1 VFSNRTISGLTAIFA
16 WIISNL
22 YNFNIKKISMLKQ
35 NERLKEIQVK
45 IGEIFSFIPLSPNQW
60 TIISIVVAITGA
72 YEIITVNLIY
82 GLFLF
87 VIAGAIDMLDG
98 AIARARG
105 EETKLGAFL
114 DGVCDRFV
122 EALFLFAMMFYPLPF
137 IWLDSKIW
145 LALLIFFGS
154 CMPSYVRAYADHTGV
169 LSHEEAKKLG
179 GVFERSERIILL
191 ALGMSAGI
199 LISMDYFVYSVIIAI
214 ILSIITVIQRTC
226 VIARKA

>member
-1 VFSNRTISGLTAIFA
+1 M
-16 WIISNL
+16 
-22 YNFNIKKISMLKQ
+22 MLKQ
-35 NERLKEIQVK
+35 NETSKDIQVK

-60 TIISIVVAITGA
+60 TIISVLVAIIAA
-72 YEIITVNLIY
+72 YEVITTNLVY

-114 DGVCDRFV
+114 DGVSDRFV

-145 LALLIFFGS
+145 LALLIFFGA
-154 CMPSYVRAYADHTGV
+154 CMPSYVRAYADHTEA
-169 LSHEEAKKLG
+169 LSHEEAKALG
-179 GVFERSERIILL
+179 GLFERSERIILL
-191 ALGMSAGI
+191 VLGMSVGI
-199 LISMDYFVYSVIIAI
+199 LISMDYFIYSVILAV
-214 ILSIITVIQRTC
+214 ILSIITVLQRIG
-226 VIARKA
+226 VIVGKA